1 MENIIYPEN
10 LNNSYTNSFF
20 TDKTF
25 DIKKFSEKYQVY
37 MPIQKHTDRVLIFSE
52 DRNPKIADAV
62 ITSKKGIFIGVKV
75 ADCLPILLADSTKKV
90 IAAVHAGWRSTA
102 KGILKNTLKQMYD
115 LFSCRS
121 KDIFIAMGPSIRG
134 CCYEVGQEVI
144 DALKAQTLS
153 DEYIVCLNGKKH
165 IDLAIANKIQ
175 VLSMGI
181 NINNIWVSKDC
192 TYCNHERYFS
202 YRFHGKEAG
211 RQYGII
217 GMLEL

>member
-10 LNNSYTNSFF
+10 LNSSDIISFF

-25 DIKKFSEKYQVY
+25 DIKKFLEKYEVY
-37 MPIQKHTDRVLIFSE
+37 MPIQKHTDKVLLLWE
-52 DRNPKIADAV
+52 DKNPKIADAV

-75 ADCLPILLADSTKKV
+75 ADCLPILLYDSTKKV

-102 KGILKNTLKQMYD
+102 KGILKNTLAKMYEI
-115 LFSCRS
+115 FNCQS

-144 DALKAQTLS
+144 DALKAQTSS
-153 DEYIVCLNGKKH
+153 DEYILFLNGKKH

-175 VLSMGI
+175 ALSMGI
-181 NINNIWVSKDC
+181 NIKNIWISKDC
-192 TYCNHERYFS
+192 TYCNHERYSS
-202 YRFHGKEAG
+202 YRFHGKGTG